1 MTKSVGIMWQKV
13 DASIAF
19 CEFLEKLSH
28 FHLSSALKNQLLFV
42 TVFKLLPSLI
52 YFLFIEY
59 FKLIKYPGNE
69 NSKLIKIS

>member
-52 YFLFIEY
+52 YFLFIDSWNILSLLSTQEM
-59 FKLIKYPGNE
+59 
-69 NSKLIKIS
+69 KILN